1 MAPVNTLWLSAKVTL
16 VDRTGTRVRADSLEA
31 ATAKITGYSHQSAP
45 LLALAEAH
53 ASGPGFTSGAWR
65 LAEGQLAPAPGDGV
79 PDYRLEYS
87 DFHLTDAEGQ
97 RLSPVTMDNL
107 PTIGQNMATRS
118 GQQITIDTR
127 LPGVRTHRYD
137 PAAAPSTADAEPV
150 EPSVE
155 NPGTD
160 SLAGTVEPVAP
171 APAAADPR
179 SPASAAEA
187 FVTRTQSRRDAL
199 SPAHTGWRGALNSAL
214 GLRLV
219 PGAGEQ
225 RTRALNATV
234 QKGLPGHRT
243 AVVVNIKGGAS
254 KTTATYLLAAT
265 LGRVRGGM
273 VLAWDNNENAG
284 NLGDRAIPAAH
295 SHTALDLLEHIEDFT
310 TPEHADKLAG
320 YIRPQG
326 ENKFHVLAS
335 QNEAGTK
342 EVINATAFRTMH
354 AALRQF
360 YQLAIVDTGNA
371 STAPTWQAAVDVAD
385 VLVVAI
391 SNKEDA
397 ARRAFTTI
405 DALRAEGYG
414 EKLANGVAIITQP
427 RTAST
432 QRLAEIQNSLTGL
445 VRSVV
450 VVPYDRTLD
459 DGGEII
465 WEALAPRTRQA
476 YLQATAAVVEGM

>member
-1 MAPVNTLWLSAKVTL
+1 MVPVNTLWLSAKVTL
-16 VDRTGTRVRADSLEA
+16 VDRTGTRVQAESIEA
-31 ATAKITGYSHQSAP
+31 ATAKIAGYSHQSAP
-45 LLALAEAH
+45 LLALDEAQ
-53 ASGPGFTSGAWR
+53 AADPAFAPGTWQ
-65 LAEGQLAPAPGDGV
+65 LAADQLAPAPGAGV
-79 PDYRLEYS
+79 PDYRLEYTEY
-87 DFHLTDAEGQ
+87 HLTDADGQ
-97 RLSPVTMDNL
+97 RLSPVTMSSLGDL
-107 PTIGQNMATRS
+107 AQGMATKT
-118 GQQITIDTR
+118 GHAITIDSR
-127 LPGVRTHRYD
+127 LPGVRAHHYFPD
-137 PAAAPSTADAEPV
+137 AAPAQPAPAEPNV
-150 EPSVE
+150 PAL
-155 NPGTD
+155 GTTP
-160 SLAGTVEPVAP
+160 LADTVEPAVP
-171 APAAADPR
+171 APVVAGPQP
-179 SPASAAEA
+179 PASAAQA
-187 FVTRTQSRRDAL
+187 FATRTQSRRDAL
-199 SPAHTGWRGALNSAL
+199 RPAHTGWRGALNSTL
-214 GLRLV
+214 GLRLA
-219 PGAGEQ
+219 PGAGEL

-295 SHTALDLLEHIEDFT
+295 AHTALDLLEHIEDFT
-310 TPEHADKLAG
+310 TPEHSDKLAG

-335 QNEAGTK
+335 QNEAGTT
-342 EVINATAFRTMH
+342 EVINATAFRRMH

-427 RTAST
+427 RTASK
-432 QRLAEIQNSLTGL
+432 QRLAEIQNSLAGL

-459 DGGEII
+459 DGGEIV
-465 WEALAPRTRQA
+465 WEALAQRTRDA

>member
-1 MAPVNTLWLSAKVTL
+1 MVPTSTLWLNAKVTL
-16 VDRTGTRVRADSLEA
+16 VDRTGTRVQAGSLEA
-31 ATAKITGYSHQSAP
+31 ATAKIAGHSHQSVP
-45 LLALAEAH
+45 LLALAETHATDPGF
-53 ASGPGFTSGAWR
+53 ASGLWQ
-65 LAEGQLAPAPGDGV
+65 LVEGQLAPASKAGV
-79 PDYRLEYS
+79 PDYQLEYS
-87 DFHLTDAEGQ
+87 DFHLTDAQGQ
-97 RLSPVTMDNL
+97 RLSAVTMSTL
-107 PTIGQNMATRS
+107 GELGQGMATKT
-118 GQQITIDTR
+118 GHPITIDSR
-127 LPGVRTHRYD
+127 LPGARAHRY
-137 PAAAPSTADAEPV
+137 V
-150 EPSVE
+150 
-155 NPGTD
+155 
-160 SLAGTVEPVAP
+160 P
-171 APAAADPR
+171 APAQVTTGPDAPNTPATHPGPGTEANDLPLPAAV
-179 SPASAAEA
+179 SGESAAPVSTAQA
-187 FVTRTQSRRDAL
+187 FATRTQNRRQSLA
-199 SPAHTGWRGALNSAL
+199 PAHTGWRGALNSTL
-214 GLRLV
+214 GLRLA
-219 PGAGEQ
+219 PSAGER
-225 RTRALNATV
+225 RTRALHATV

-342 EVINATAFRTMH
+342 EVIDATAFRRMH

-371 STAPTWQAAVDVAD
+371 STAEPWQAAVDVAD

-432 QRLAEIQNSLTGL
+432 QRLAEIQNSLAGL

-465 WEALAPRTRQA
+465 WEALAPATRDA
-476 YLQATAAVVEGM
+476 YLRATAAVVQGM

>member
-1 MAPVNTLWLSAKVTL
+1 MAPISTVWLSANVTL
-16 VDRTGTRVRADSLEA
+16 IDRTGTRVQAGSIEA
-31 ATAKITGYSHQSAP
+31 ATAKLAGRSHQSP
-45 LLALAEAH
+45 PQLALAESHTSEA
-53 ASGPGFTSGAWR
+53 GFTPGAWR
-65 LAEGQLAPAPGDGV
+65 LVKGQLTPAVAVDI

-87 DFHLTDAEGQ
+87 DFHLADADGQ
-97 RLSPVTMDNL
+97 HLAPVTMDNL
-107 PTIGQNMATRS
+107 ATLVRNMATRS
-118 GQQITIDTR
+118 GQEIAIETQ
-127 LPGVRTHRYD
+127 LPGVRTHRYVPAALKAGTSELSRQSRD
-137 PAAAPSTADAEPV
+137 PALPVDQV
-150 EPSVE
+150 EP
-155 NPGTD
+155 
-160 SLAGTVEPVAP
+160 P
-171 APAAADPR
+171 APMG
-179 SPASAAEA
+179 SAAQA
-187 FVTRTQSRRDAL
+187 FATRTLSRREAL
-199 SPAHTGWRGALNSAL
+199 RPARTGWRGALNSAL
-214 GLRLV
+214 RLRLA
-219 PGAGEQ
+219 PGAGEE
-225 RTRALNATV
+225 RARALNATV

-265 LGRVRGGM
+265 LGRVRGAM

-284 NLGDRAIPAAH
+284 NLGDRAVSAVH
-295 SHTALDLLEHIEDFT
+295 SHTALDLLDHIEDFT
-310 TPEHADKLAG
+310 TPERADQLAG
-320 YIRPQG
+320 YVRPQG

-342 EVINATAFRTMH
+342 EVIDAEAFRRMH

-405 DALRAEGYG
+405 DALRNEGYAD
-414 EKLANGVAIITQP
+414 KLANGVAIITQP

-432 QRLAEIQNSLTGL
+432 QRLAEIQNSLAGL
-445 VRSVV
+445 VRTVV
-450 VVPYDRTLD
+450 VVPFDRTLD

>member
-1 MAPVNTLWLSAKVTL
+1 MAAVSTLWLNAKVTI
-16 VDRTGTRVRADSLEA
+16 VDRTGTRVRAGSLEA
-31 ATAKITGYSHQSAP
+31 ATAKLAGYPHQSAP
-45 LLALAEAH
+45 LLALAESH
-53 ASGPGFTSGAWR
+53 ASDPGFTPGAWQ
-65 LAEGQLAPAPGDGV
+65 LAQGQLAPASGGEV
-79 PDYRLEYS
+79 PDYWLEYS
-87 DFHLTDAEGQ
+87 DFHIADADGQ
-97 RLSPVTMDNL
+97 PLSTVTMDNL
-107 PTIGQNMATRS
+107 STIGQNMATRS
-118 GQQITIDTR
+118 GHEIEIQTQ
-127 LPGVRTHRYD
+127 LPGVRTHRYV
-137 PAAAPSTADAEPV
+137 PAVALDAAPSKL
-150 EPSVE
+150 SVHST
-155 NPGTD
+155 G
-160 SLAGTVEPVAP
+160 AAP
-171 APAAADPR
+171 LTGAMKPPA
-179 SPASAAEA
+179 PASAATVSHPPASAAQA
-187 FVTRTQSRRDAL
+187 FATRTQSRREAL
-199 SPAHTGWRGALNSAL
+199 RPAHTGWRGALNSSL
-214 GLRLV
+214 GLRLA
-219 PGAGEQ
+219 PGAGE
-225 RTRALNATV
+225 RRVRALNATV
-234 QKGLPGHRT
+234 QQGLPGHRT

-254 KTTATYLLAAT
+254 KTTATYLLSAT

-284 NLGDRAIPAAH
+284 NLGDRAFPAAH
-295 SHTALDLLEHIEDFT
+295 SNTALDLLEHIEDFT
-310 TPEHADKLAG
+310 TPEHADQLTG
-320 YIRPQG
+320 YVRPQG

-342 EVINATAFRTMH
+342 EVIDATAFRRMH

-360 YQLAIVDTGNA
+360 YQLATVDTGNA

-405 DALRAEGYG
+405 DALRNEGYA

-432 QRLAEIQNSLTGL
+432 QRLAEIQNSLAGL

-476 YLQATAAVVEGM
+476 YLQATAAVLEGM